1 MDMCVNLPLIVTL
14 VITLELEQ
22 VLQAVVTH
30 SAIQYGLDLVLLLAV
45 DESCGWGKHGLLANN
60 GVRGRGG
67 QLDHGENGVKAAEL
81 VRKFKAVCAMA
92 DASFDDKGA

>member
-22 VLQAVVTH
+22 VLQVVVTH

-45 DESCGWGKHGLLANN
+45 DESLGGGSAGRRPMMGSGGAGDNLTVGKTG
-60 GVRGRGG
+60 
-67 QLDHGENGVKAAEL
+67 
-81 VRKFKAVCAMA
+81 
-92 DASFDDKGA
+92 